1 MATIKPSF
9 QDRLAAQASDLESGK
24 IYIVGVVIFRLNP
37 NPNSPSKHQLLIVKR
52 ASHEESFPNMWE
64 IPGGHVEPGET
75 IRQCIER
82 ETFEETG
89 LLVESVLREFAEMVW
104 ESRSSGQKKNVQL
117 NFAVTVREQDGL
129 RVNLEEHSEWMW
141 VEEGM
146 VEGLPMTAAMNKVV
160 RDSLKLSRIDG
171 VL

>member
-1 MATIKPSF
+1 
-9 QDRLAAQASDLESGK
+9 
-24 IYIVGVVIFRLNP
+24 
-37 NPNSPSKHQLLIVKR
+37 
-52 ASHEESFPNMWE
+52 
-64 IPGGHVEPGET
+64 
-75 IRQCIER
+75 
-82 ETFEETG
+82 
-89 LLVESVLREFAEMVW
+89 MVW